1 MQEQEKEILITHMS
15 NVNVANNYMCN
26 NGSTLDSRYINNTVN
41 HNAETFQLISSKLY
55 SSRHWCIRI
64 N

>member
-26 NGSTLDSRYINNTVN
+26 NGSTLDSRYINNTVDK
-41 HNAETFQLISSKLY
+41 LISYFEHRRCKLC
-55 SSRHWCIRI
+55 H
-64 N
+64 